1 MNTLLNIGII
11 GDFNISRSSQVKAG
25 ESLDHVSRELSV
37 DIHTEWLPTA
47 VKDKR
52 TITDKLSDMD
62 AVWAGPGDYENS
74 ETAIRAI
81 KYCREGHKPFF
92 AT

>member
-1 MNTLLNIGII
+1 MAILLKIGII
-11 GDFNISRSSQVKAG
+11 GDFDVSRPSQVKTG
-25 ESLDHVSRELSV
+25 ESLDHVSRDLSV
-37 DIHTEWLPTA
+37 DIDTVWLPTA
-47 VKDKR
+47 VKGKR
-52 TITDKLSDMD
+52 TITEKLSDMD

-74 ETAIRAI
+74 EAAILAI